1 MSSERDQDVVV
12 YPAYQETSSISVC
25 GLSLSS
31 NLLSCRACSL
41 PFLSKKKFMTM
52 QQKGN
57 NLGLQLKLELQSM
70 LLQKELYDFLI
81 KERLSFFPRLLALVR
96 FQTFLPEGENPFLSR
111 EGLTF
116 FLQLDIPPN

>member
-1 MSSERDQDVVV
+1 
-12 YPAYQETSSISVC
+12 
-25 GLSLSS
+25 
-31 NLLSCRACSL
+31 
-41 PFLSKKKFMTM
+41 
-52 QQKGN
+52 
-57 NLGLQLKLELQSM
+57 M

-96 FQTFLPEGENPFLSR
+96 FQTFLPELALGENPFLSR

>member
-1 MSSERDQDVVV
+1 
-12 YPAYQETSSISVC
+12 
-25 GLSLSS
+25 
-31 NLLSCRACSL
+31 
-41 PFLSKKKFMTM
+41 M